1 MHVLLADNQPK
12 VRFALRTLL
21 ERKLGFEVVGE
32 AIDMTEL
39 WQQVEEACPDLLFL
53 DWELAGPRVRDL
65 LSRLHAVCPGLR
77 VIALSGRSELRR
89 AALQAGVDAFVCKC
103 DSPDRLMTAIA
114 ALGLDRPQ
122 PGEVRRAGP
131 LGAATEA

>member
-1 MHVLLADNQPK
+1 MRILLADNQPK

-21 ERKLGFEVVGE
+21 ERKLGFEVVAE
-32 AIDMTEL
+32 ANDSSEL

-53 DWELAGPRVRDL
+53 DWELAGPKVRDV
-65 LSRLHAVCPGLR
+65 LSRLHAVCPDLR

-114 ALGLDRPQ
+114 GLGLNGPHPGDRQ
-122 PGEVRRAGP
+122 RAEPHGV
-131 LGAATEA
+131 ATEA